1 MSDKEKLEKIKEYII
16 KHYYEFIYGDKI
28 LVNAN
33 DILKIIGD

>member
-1 MSDKEKLEKIKEYII
+1 MSDKEKLEKIKEYILN
-16 KHYYEFIYGDKI
+16 HYYEFIYGNKI